1 MKLPV
6 GARLPHDFAEIP
18 ADEPEVIQRNRALYR
33 VTEVLIE
40 TPWSCLYRGKKV
52 FRNFE
57 FSKGTLS
64 EATDDECLD
73 VLIRTLSY
81 PRTDD
86 RDYIKARR
94 EHLWFEAKKVL
105 GCRRTNSIAEPLDY
119 LEVRNDQDQFAF
131 PRPGK
136 IPAAE
141 PILILETIQGMNL
154 ARWRQSAAADVSA
167 VIRVLGQTLQFFST
181 MHEESFL
188 VNVVSPAG
196 FWVDPLPRVHFLG
209 TETVVDEKHATAW
222 RGLFPA
228 ERYAQG
234 FVARE
239 LLQPTHAPTRRSDL
253 FGWGAL
259 AWYLL
264 TGDSPAK
271 LAADQ
276 QQRWTRFGASHRE
289 RLKRDLFRWSSAQVK
304 EFTRELGV
312 SGNRFETHWPDSFL
326 DGLWSCLEADPALRP
341 GSVSDLRA
349 WWENPPPSPVPACLN
364 VIQRDRTARILF
376 STSGLPTGIEFQI
389 SRQFGNGPQSRVE
402 GEKVWSGSGSQNIQT
417 RLPPDPGMTLDADS
431 RREWYFSVF
440 AMETHGTTTTVSR
453 PTIAINVDATVS
465 GYRRLLAES
474 LGSSAGS
481 LPEEILLLCDLSPI
495 EVVAGEL
502 LESHSPTV
510 RCWAI
515 ALLERGLGIEAISQ
529 SVLKQIESRALTDE
543 DYEVR
548 ISAAGA
554 LLRATPFVD
563 ATSVA
568 NLAQRLSEGE
578 IDNMIRAVRGFA
590 AFGIT
595 ASVIEAAIELLEQQH
610 RFIACPECQQELR
623 ARDLDAHLKAEH
635 KYVPF
640 EGKLLPFG
648 QALTRLWSRVLTQ
661 SDTASLS
668 ALAGHLQQRHGER
681 AVSAFASALSQQV
694 VLSIQLRQ
702 DRLTDNQQR
711 KWIEVLAQ
719 CLRTNDVARSA
730 CRTLLGHDDS
740 RIRLLARETTLAE
753 AVRRLADDQTTAAMF
768 RRVIDQLVPLPIVG
782 ERIETCHRLLESG
795 ADPLAGAAC
804 ERELELDRLTDCPE
818 CGSTFPIREL
828 GRHRRGEH
836 HVYEWEGFN
845 YSREALISLLLNR
858 TVSAEPDTFA
868 ARNLEDLFVDPSGG
882 GGWHQLY
889 ISLRSQLLDSLQ
901 HENASNLA
909 AGVGQTLGAL
919 ELAASMSR
927 LFLREDHWACQMTGL
942 AILGNLDGDPPAD
955 LLREAVPLLGNP
967 RIPDAVCRQLVVHL
981 LRWISTDSEIC
992 QRALRAFA
1000 SRAADKLNGVEQL
1013 RALEQWVGPSPMIEA
1028 ACDELLSQVRMRCPR
1043 CSVSLPPPEL
1053 SVHLLSE
1060 HGLILEGRNV
1070 RKPWSV
1076 AIDLL
1081 DAYAEDPQ
1089 AEYLER
1095 ADQMAELASPQ
1106 FGRVRLSREALRR
1119 GIAPAH
1125 YRGVLVDSVKTTTDT
1140 LCPNC
1145 WETIPTGS
1153 APLDLVKI
1161 DDGGNVS
1168 SPAVSIR
1175 RVGIP
1180 GLWSSVEI
1188 APWEGVSPPWTFTR
1202 WGAMGTI
1209 GLPFFGAAIVCLLLA
1224 WQGYTAT
1231 QAFVVYSFLAGVLG
1245 MVGVAIFYWNRTI
1258 EPVDVAWQMVAPALL
1273 EDKEQ
1278 PFGWAHSEFLA
1289 SLARSTAGHGSFLRR
1304 DANLVRAI
1312 DAVRPLVRRGIL
1324 PAQHLAEL
1332 CYLRLVDGLP
1342 LLTAASGPAIPAR
1355 PRQHEDVLTELLTL
1369 ALEGELPLDAVTH
1382 QGAALTRFSSDE
1394 LMIAVW
1400 HLVLESRRL
1409 GLSAADLAELF
1420 RKSATLKVLA
1430 ARLSLR
1436 PKSLFQ
1442 FFAILAMESSGRLPV
1457 EFCSAK
1463 KQVNAKNF
1471 HSVMHDVHV
1480 LARSDLKLS
1489 GRSDADAIL
1498 LRAGSIEFRGCRYT
1512 SIPNVTV
1519 EPSFSGAASGE
1530 GGTSK
1535 CVLKIDGNRWE
1546 FKTDQTLLAARIIRG
1561 AKFVFG
1567 ELQILIDRLELGS
1580 SSPRFANLLSGP
1592 REHCPRCHTT
1602 IELKPG
1608 SISTRV

>member
-18 ADEPEVIQRNRALYR
+18 ADEPDVVQRNRALYR
-33 VTEVLIE
+33 VTDVLIE

-119 LEVRNDQDQFAF
+119 LEIRNDQDQFAF

-136 IPAAE
+136 IPATE
-141 PILILETIQGMNL
+141 PVLILETIQGVNL
-154 ARWRQSAAADVSA
+154 ARWRQSVAADIA
-167 VIRVLGQTLQFFST
+167 ATIRVLGQALQFFST
-181 MHEESFL
+181 MHEETFL

-222 RGLFPA
+222 RNLFPT

-234 FVARE
+234 FVAPE
-239 LLQPTHAPTRRSDL
+239 LLQATNAPTRRSDV

-259 AWYLL
+259 TWFLL

-271 LAADQ
+271 IAADQ
-276 QQRWTRFGASHRE
+276 QQRWARFGPSHRE
-289 RLKRDLFRWSSAQVK
+289 RLKRDLFRWSTTQVK
-304 EFTRELGV
+304 DFARELGV
-312 SGNRFETHWPDSFL
+312 SGSRFESHWPDSFL
-326 DGLWSCLEADPALRP
+326 DGLWSCLEENPALRP

-389 SRQFGNGPQSRVE
+389 SRQFGKGPQSRLE
-402 GEKVWSGSGSQNIQT
+402 GESVWTGSKSQSISV
-417 RLPPDPGMTLDADS
+417 RLPPDPGTALATDL
-431 RREWYFSVF
+431 RREWYFSIF
-440 AMETHGTTTTVSR
+440 AMETVGTTTTVSR
-453 PTIAINVDATVS
+453 PTIAINVDSTVTH
-465 GYRRLLAES
+465 YRRLLAES

-481 LPEEILLLCDLSPI
+481 LPEEVLLLCELSP
-495 EVVAGEL
+495 VDTVAMEL
-502 LESHSPTV
+502 LDSASPTV
-510 RCWAI
+510 RRWGI
-515 ALLERGLGIEAISQ
+515 ALLERGLGIEAISGAALQ
-529 SVLKQIESRALTDE
+529 QIESRALTDE

-548 ISAAGA
+548 ICAAGA

-568 NLAQRLSEGE
+568 NLAQRLSNGE
-578 IDNMIRAVRGFA
+578 VDQMIRAVRGFK

-595 ASVIEAAIELLEQQH
+595 APVIDSAIELLESQH
-610 RFIACPECQQELR
+610 RFVACPECLQELR
-623 ARDLDAHLKAEH
+623 ARDLDAHLKSDH

-648 QALTRLWSRVLTQ
+648 QALVRLWSRVLTQ
-661 SDTASLS
+661 FDANSLS
-668 ALAGHLQQRHGER
+668 ELVGHLQQRHGER

-702 DRLTDNQQR
+702 DRPTVAEQR
-711 KWIEVLAQ
+711 RWLEALAQ
-719 CLRTNDVARSA
+719 CLRSSDIARSA

-740 RIRLLARETTLAE
+740 RIRQLARETTLAE
-753 AVRRLADDQTTAAMF
+753 AVRRLSDDQTTAAMF
-768 RRVIDQLVPLPIVG
+768 CRVVEQLVPLPIVS
-782 ERIETCHRLLESG
+782 ERIEACHRLLESG

-818 CGSTFPIREL
+818 CGSTFPFREL
-828 GRHRRGEH
+828 GRHRRTEH

-845 YSREALISLLLNR
+845 YSREALVSLLLNR

-868 ARNLEDLFVDPSGG
+868 ARNLEDLFVDSSGG

-889 ISLRSQLLDSLQ
+889 ISLRSQLLDALQ
-901 HENASNLA
+901 HENPSSLA
-909 AGVGQTLGAL
+909 AGVGQSLGAL
-919 ELAASMSR
+919 EPAANMSR
-927 LFLREDHWACQMTGL
+927 LFLREDHWACQMIGL
-942 AILGNLDGDPPAD
+942 AILGNLDGPPPVD
-955 LLREAVPLLGNP
+955 LLREAIPFLGNT
-967 RIPDAVCRQLVVHL
+967 RIPDTVCRRFVVHL
-981 LRWISTDSEIC
+981 LRRVSTEPDYC

-1000 SRAADKLNGVEQL
+1000 SRAEDKLNGVEQL
-1013 RALEQWVGPSPMIEA
+1013 RALEQWVGSSPLIEA
-1028 ACDELLSQVRMRCPR
+1028 VCDELLSQVRMRCPR
-1043 CSVSLPPPEL
+1043 CSVSLPPREL
-1053 SVHLLSE
+1053 SAHLMSE
-1060 HGLILEGRNV
+1060 HGLILDGRNV

-1095 ADQMAELASPQ
+1095 ADQLAQLASPQ
-1106 FGRVRLSREALRR
+1106 SGQIRLSREALRR

-1125 YRGVLVDSVKTTTDT
+1125 YRGILVDSVKSTTDT
-1140 LCPNC
+1140 LCPEC
-1145 WETIPTGS
+1145 WETIPTGA
-1153 APLDLVKI
+1153 APLDIVKI
-1161 DDGGNVS
+1161 DDSGNVT

-1188 APWEGVSPPWTFTR
+1188 APWEGPPPPWTFTR

-1209 GLPFFGAAIVCLLLA
+1209 GLPFFGAALVCLLLA

-1231 QAFVVYSFLAGVLG
+1231 QAFILYCLVAGVVG
-1245 MVGVAIFYWNRTI
+1245 MASVAMFYWRRAI

-1273 EDKEQ
+1273 EDKTQ

-1289 SLARSTAGHGSFLRR
+1289 SLAKASVGRGSIPGR
-1304 DANLVRAI
+1304 DAVVARVI
-1312 DAVRPLVRRGIL
+1312 EAVRPLVRKGTL
-1324 PAQHLAEL
+1324 PTQHLAEL
-1332 CYLRLVDGLP
+1332 CYLRLIDGVP
-1342 LLTAASGPAIPAR
+1342 LLPSTADAGVRAPFKFR
-1355 PRQHEDVLTELLTL
+1355 EDALCELLTL
-1369 ALEGELPLDAVTH
+1369 ALEGELPLDSVTH
-1382 QGAALTRFSSDE
+1382 QGAALTRFTSDE
-1394 LMIAVW
+1394 LISAVW
-1400 HLVLESRRL
+1400 HLVLESRRI
-1409 GLSAADLAELF
+1409 GLSATDLTDLF

-1442 FFAILAMESSGRLPV
+1442 FFAVMAMESSGRLPV

-1463 KQVNAKNF
+1463 KQVKAKNYS
-1471 HSVMHDVHV
+1471 SVKHDVHV
-1480 LARSDLKLS
+1480 LARSDLNLS
-1489 GRSDADAIL
+1489 GKPDSDAIL
-1498 LRAGSIEFRGCRYT
+1498 LRAGSVEFRGCRYT
-1512 SIPNVTV
+1512 SIPSVTV
-1519 EPSFSGAASGE
+1519 EPVLSE
-1530 GGTSK
+1530 QGGTTGYI
-1535 CVLKIDGNRWE
+1535 LKIDGNRWE
-1546 FKTDQTLLAARIIRG
+1546 YKTDQALLAARIIRG

-1567 ELQILIDRLELGS
+1567 ELQILIDRLEQGS
-1580 SSPRFANLLSGP
+1580 SSIKSANLLSGP
-1592 REHCPRCHTT
+1592 REHCPRCHAS
-1602 IELKPG
+1602 IEFKPG
-1608 SISTRV
+1608 TISTRV